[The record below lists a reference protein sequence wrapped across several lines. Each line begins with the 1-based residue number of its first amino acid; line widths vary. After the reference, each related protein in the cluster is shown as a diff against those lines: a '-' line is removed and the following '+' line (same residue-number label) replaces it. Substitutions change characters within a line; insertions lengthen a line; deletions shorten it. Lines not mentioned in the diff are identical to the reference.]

1 MRNLRVLLFFAA
13 AASFIATPAVAQSVA
28 DFYKGKQLI
37 LIVGASTGGGY
48 DAQGRLLARHI
59 GKHIPGNPNVIVQNM
74 PGAGSL
80 QATNHLYN
88 VAPKD
93 GTVFGLIQR
102 DMLVAKVMN
111 ASGIRFDIEKFNWIG
126 NLASEIG
133 IVVAWHTSPIKT
145 TADLFKSEMIVG
157 GTGPT
162 IDTETAPRLM
172 NSLIGTK
179 FRIVSGYQGTTEVLL
194 AMERGEVMGLGDW
207 SLSNIRSRN
216 PQMLQEGKIRLLMQT
231 ALTKSP
237 DLPDVPL
244 ALDFAKSSGGP
255 PGDGGIP
262 CAKIRRETGP
272 CAARDSR
279 RPRSGAARGVYGDRC
294 RSGVHQGC
302 REVAARSQPNL
313 WSGSRTG
320 DCRHHARAAEP
331 RRKTQ
336 GSHFRVHA
344 LKAAVASPPLV
355 KPGPAWLRFLR
366 ARDQQTK
373 LRRST

>member
-1 MRNLRVLLFFAA
+1 
-13 AASFIATPAVAQSVA
+13 
-28 DFYKGKQLI
+28 
-37 LIVGASTGGGY
+37 
-48 DAQGRLLARHI
+48 
-59 GKHIPGNPNVIVQNM
+59 M

-145 TADLFKSEMIVG
+145 TEDLFKTEMIVG

-172 NSLIGTK
+172 NALIGTK

-216 PQMLQEGKIRLLMQT
+216 PHMLQEGKIRLLMQT
-231 ALTKSP
+231 ALKKSP

-244 ALDFAKSSGGP
+244 ALDFAKSPEDRQVMEAFLAQKSVARPVLAP
-255 PGDGGIP
+255 PGIP
-262 CAKIRRETGP
+262 ADRVQALR
-272 CAARDSR
+272 AAFMATAADPEFIKDAEKSR
-279 RPRSGAARGVYGDRC
+279 LEVSPTSGA
-294 RSGVHQGC
+294 
-302 REVAARSQPNL
+302 EVERVIADITRVPPNL
-313 WSGSRTG
+313 
-320 DCRHHARAAEP
+320 AE
-331 RRKTQ
+331 R
-336 GSHFRVHA
+336 
-344 LKAAVASPPLV
+344 LKAAISV
-355 KPGPAWLRFLR
+355 
-366 ARDQQTK
+366 
-373 LRRST
+373 STP

>member
-13 AASFIATPAVAQSVA
+13 AAFFIATPAVAQSVA

-145 TADLFKSEMIVG
+145 TEDLFKTEMIVG

-231 ALTKSP
+231 ALKKSP

-244 ALDFAKSSGGP
+244 ALDFAKSPEDRQVMEAFLAQKSVARPVLAP
-255 PGDGGIP
+255 PGIP
-262 CAKIRRETGP
+262 ADRVQALRAAFMATAADPEFIKDAEKSRLEVSPTSGEEVERVIADITRVPPTSQKGSRQPFP
-272 CAARDSR
+272 CPRLESR
-279 RPRSGAARGVYGDRC
+279 GRC
-294 RSGVHQGC
+294 R
-302 REVAARSQPNL
+302 RRS
-313 WSGSRTG
+313 SS
-320 DCRHHARAAEP
+320 
-331 RRKTQ
+331 
-336 GSHFRVHA
+336 
-344 LKAAVASPPLV
+344 
-355 KPGPAWLRFLR
+355 R
-366 ARDQQTK
+366 ARPDCAPTRRRSETK

>member
-1 MRNLRVLLFFAA
+1 MLGYEGDRREVIMRNLRGLLFFVAA
-13 AASFIATPAVAQSVA
+13 AFFIATPAVAQSVA

-145 TADLFKSEMIVG
+145 TEDLFKTEMIVG

-172 NSLIGTK
+172 NALIGTK

-216 PQMLQEGKIRLLMQT
+216 PHMLQEGKIRLLMQT
-231 ALTKSP
+231 ALKKSP

-244 ALDFAKSSGGP
+244 ALDFAKSPEDRQVMEAFLAQKSVARPVLAP
-255 PGDGGIP
+255 PGIP
-262 CAKIRRETGP
+262 ADRVQALR
-272 CAARDSR
+272 AAFMATAADPEFIKDAEKSR
-279 RPRSGAARGVYGDRC
+279 LEVSPTSGA
-294 RSGVHQGC
+294 
-302 REVAARSQPNL
+302 EVERVIADITRVPPNL
-313 WSGSRTG
+313 
-320 DCRHHARAAEP
+320 AE
-331 RRKTQ
+331 R
-336 GSHFRVHA
+336 
-344 LKAAVASPPLV
+344 LKAAISV
-355 KPGPAWLRFLR
+355 
-366 ARDQQTK
+366 
-373 LRRST
+373 STP